1 MSNAAPRPLA
11 AALQGLTAS
20 LAPVTTLA
28 RVQEVWE
35 HATGSAI
42 ASAAQPVSER
52 DGVLTVSCEAS
63 VWAQE
68 LELMAPELLRALN
81 AALGAELVQALR
93 CRTG

>member
-11 AALQGLTAS
+11 AVLESLTAS
-20 LAPVTTLA
+20 LAPITTLA

-35 HATGSAI
+35 RATGPAI

-52 DGVLTVSCEAS
+52 DGVLTVRCEAS

-68 LELMAPELLRALN
+68 LDLMAPELLRSLN
-81 AALGAELVQALR
+81 AALGAELVHALR

>member
-1 MSNAAPRPLA
+1 MSRAAPRPLTV
-11 AALQGLTAS
+11 ALESLTES

-28 RVQEVWE
+28 RVQKVWE
-35 HATGSAI
+35 QATGPAI

-52 DGVLTVSCEAS
+52 EGVLTVSCEAS

-81 AALGAELVQALR
+81 AALGAELLQALR

>member
-1 MSNAAPRPLA
+1 VSNAAPRPLA
-11 AALQGLTAS
+11 SALESLTAS

-35 HATGSAI
+35 RATGSAI
-42 ASAAQPVSER
+42 AAAAQPVSEH

-68 LELMAPELLRALN
+68 LELMAPELVQALN

>member
-1 MSNAAPRPLA
+1 VSRAAPRPLA
-11 AALQGLTAS
+11 AALESLTAS

-35 HATGSAI
+35 RATGPAI
-42 ASAAQPVSER
+42 ASAARPVGER
-52 DGVLTVSCEAS
+52 EGVLTVSCEAS

-68 LELMAPELLRALN
+68 LELMAPELLRTLN

>member
-1 MSNAAPRPLA
+1 MSWAAPRPLTV
-11 AALQGLTAS
+11 ALESLTES

-28 RVQEVWE
+28 RVQKVWE
-35 HATGSAI
+35 QATGPAI

-52 DGVLTVSCEAS
+52 EGVLTVSCEAS

-81 AALGAELVQALR
+81 AALGAELLQALR

>member
-1 MSNAAPRPLA
+1 MSRAAPRPLTV
-11 AALQGLTAS
+11 ALESLTES

-28 RVQEVWE
+28 RVQKVWE
-35 HATGSAI
+35 QATGPAI
-42 ASAAQPVSER
+42 AYAAQPVSER
-52 DGVLTVSCEAS
+52 EGVLTVSCEAS

-81 AALGAELVQALR
+81 AALGAELLQALR